1 MPRPHRYYVPFLL
14 LVFAVV
20 PLHVQA
26 RGAPPALNSPIGS
39 WKTIDDK
46 TGQPKAIVEIREAN
60 GELEGHIVRLFNPP
74 VPHPECVKCKGALKN
89 QPVLGMQILSGM
101 RQAGSEWTGGHVLDP
116 ETGNVY
122 RCTFTLDNGGK
133 ELRIRGYVG
142 FSVFGRT
149 EKWVRVEYPKD

>member
-1 MPRPHRYYVPFLL
+1 MWRLHRYCMPSLL
-14 LVFAVV
+14 LIIAV
-20 PLHVQA
+20 LLLRVQA
-26 RGAPPALNSPIGS
+26 DGAPPALNSPVGS

-46 TGQPKAIVEIREAN
+46 TGQAKAIVEVREAN
-60 GELEGHIVRLFNPP
+60 SEFEGRIVQLFNPP
-74 VPHPECVKCKGALKN
+74 VPHPECVKCAGARKD
-89 QPVLGMQILSGM
+89 QPVLGMQILWGM
-101 RQAGSEWTGGHVLDP
+101 RQTGSEWTGGHVLDP

-149 EKWVRVEYPKD
+149 EKWVRVEYPKE